1 MSRLTRRRF
10 VQLAA
15 AGLGATA
22 ASGIHADFVIAGT
35 KSSRRV
41 LGANSTVR
49 VAVAGIHGR
58 GGDHIGEYANMK
70 GVEIA
75 YLVDPDST
83 LFVRT
88 VAGFRR
94 GSSLGFLRKR
104 GKTQPATGFP
114 GAPRPCMPRT
124 PSLLRKHPVEPGAVS
139 NFPRLVHSGLAGTL
153 SVPKDG
159 KPAHF
164 VRFELPG

>member
-41 LGANSTVR
+41 LGANDTVR

-58 GGDHIGEYANMK
+58 G
-70 GVEIA
+70 
-75 YLVDPDST
+75 
-83 LFVRT
+83 
-88 VAGFRR
+88 AGRI
-94 GSSLGFLRKR
+94 SVS
-104 GKTQPATGFP
+104 
-114 GAPRPCMPRT
+114 MPI
-124 PSLLRKHPVEPGAVS
+124 
-139 NFPRLVHSGLAGTL
+139 
-153 SVPKDG
+153 
-159 KPAHF
+159 
-164 VRFELPG
+164 